1 MLLSAR
7 SSLEFALPRSLRY
20 HSKLWATVHRFA
32 RLHQFRADIDVG
44 DSEGVT
50 GQPILRI
57 ARTDLDNLMTTLEVS
72 FVKLAECLVSPGWRL
87 VLSHTD
93 APGIHYSLSGTGR
106 MIIGDHPPID
116 LVPHTLIIAPRGLP
130 VQFEALP
137 LEGSTSLKTLDGRW
151 HQFEPDALRQFV
163 AGDTEPWLIQICG
176 YFNAAFGTSIDL
188 FSTLSA
194 PIVEQFDAS
203 DRLDL
208 KLQSAMAE
216 LLAQEVGMGAMITA
230 LLKQVLLT
238 LLRRSL
244 SSSDIWVEQFS
255 LFGDPQI
262 ARAFAEM
269 TSRPGAPHSVQSLSQ
284 KVGLSRSVFMARF
297 AAVFGRSPI
306 AVLRQLRM
314 RHAATLLK
322 ANHLTIDQVS
332 HEAGYS
338 SRSSFFRAF
347 RKEYDRDPS
356 DYRNCLKASLEERET
371 ASGRR
376 PDVGDQY
383 DQ

>member
-1 MLLSAR
+1 LLDFIFEAGFDRKTDLRAQSR
-7 SSLEFALPRSLRY
+7 TPVGDEDLPRKAGTAGMQKFGPMDL
-20 HSKLWATVHRFA
+20 KA
-32 RLHQFRADIDVG
+32 
-44 DSEGVT
+44 VT

-57 ARTDLDNLMTTLEVS
+57 SRTDLDNLMSTLEVS

-87 VLSHTD
+87 VLSETD
-93 APGIHYSLSGTGR
+93 APGIHYCLSGSGR
-106 MIIGDHPPID
+106 MVVGDHPPID

-130 VQFEALP
+130 VEFEATP
-137 LEGSTSLKTLDGRW
+137 LEGTPLKTMDGRW
-151 HQFEPDALRQFV
+151 LQFDPDALRRFV
-163 AGDTEPWLIQICG
+163 AGESEPQLIEICG
-176 YFNAAFGTSIDL
+176 YFSASFGTSIDL
-188 FSTLSA
+188 FSTLSE
-194 PIVEQFDAS
+194 PIVERFEAS

-208 KLQSAMAE
+208 KLQAAMAE

-244 SSSDIWVEQFS
+244 SSSDSWVERFS

-269 TSRPGAPHSVQSLSQ
+269 TSRPGAPHSVQTLSQ

-297 AAVFGRSPI
+297 SEVFGLSPM

-314 RHAATLLK
+314 RHAAALLK
-322 ANHLTIDQVS
+322 ANHLAIDQVS
-332 HEAGYS
+332 HRAGYA

-347 RKEYDRDPS
+347 RKAYGRDPS
-356 DYRNCLKASLEERET
+356 DYRSNPDLSQDQFESPEGEERET
-371 ASGRR
+371 
-376 PDVGDQY
+376 
-383 DQ
+383 

>member
-1 MLLSAR
+1 M
-7 SSLEFALPRSLRY
+7 
-20 HSKLWATVHRFA
+20 
-32 RLHQFRADIDVG
+32 
-44 DSEGVT
+44 
-50 GQPILRI
+50 IL
-57 ARTDLDNLMTTLEVS
+57 
-72 FVKLAECLVSPGWRL
+72 
-87 VLSHTD
+87 
-93 APGIHYSLSGTGR
+93 
-106 MIIGDHPPID
+106 GDHPPID
-116 LVPHTLIIAPRGLP
+116 LVPHMLIIAPRGLP
-130 VQFEALP
+130 VQFEGP
-137 LEGSTSLKTLDGRW
+137 PVEGGASLQTLDGSW
-151 HQFEPDALRQFV
+151 HQFEPNALRRFV
-163 AGDTEPWLIQICG
+163 AGDTEPRLIQICG
-176 YFNAAFGTSIDL
+176 YFNASFGTSIDL

-194 PIVEQFDAS
+194 PIVERFDVS

-244 SSSDIWVEQFS
+244 SSSDIWVERFS

-269 TSRPGAPHSVQSLSQ
+269 TTRPGAPHSVQSLSQ

-297 AAVFGRSPI
+297 SAVFGRSPI

-314 RHAATLLK
+314 RHAATLLR

-347 RKEYDRDPS
+347 QKAYGRDPS
-356 DYRNCLKASLEERET
+356 DYRNGTKASPDQHEIRKGQET
-371 ASGRR
+371 
-376 PDVGDQY
+376 
-383 DQ
+383 